1 MTEGWNPIR
10 LRVCGGWGGAWLPAA
25 WLAIACLAAPRL
37 SLARPEPAPGGNPGP
52 HLATERTGT
61 VESRE
66 GQTLRLTTDLGS
78 VHIVNAGRGA
88 RTVQY
93 RVHIETDARGAFG
106 QRLLDA
112 YSLSAKA
119 TNRGVEIA
127 GNLPGPNAKGGN
139 AQFWV
144 QYEVVVP
151 VSYNVEV
158 RTAAGDITTQD
169 IGGTADLVTEGGNIY
184 AGRLGVNGEEN
195 GWSSH
200 RAAHLETQGGHIQVQ
215 DVTGD
220 LVAFTAGGHI
230 RVGNISGDAWLHSGG
245 GHITAG
251 KIDGRVDLET
261 DGGNITVAQAGSLVT
276 VRTGGGQIDFGEV
289 RGSVRA
295 QTGGGGIRVMTV
307 SGPMQVESTGGSI
320 CLTKVAGTVQA
331 STGDGTITAWI
342 NPETENARGTVHL
355 AGASQLASGNGDV
368 IVFLP
373 RNLAANIEAVVASG
387 DPHHI
392 EYDPS
397 LHLNVQWAPGGSG
410 AVHAT
415 GALNGGGAP
424 LRLRTAN
431 GVIRLKFLDAD
442 SELRASLMRDQEA
455 RMQRQGVWAM
465 PVADALPPAPAGD
478 TDNSPSEKSDWLETW
493 ISKLEVA
500 LTGGLREDPT
510 DFRKRLT
517 YSPPPAYPPIAQR
530 AGVQG
535 LVRLQV
541 RVLKNKTI
549 EVQKVL
555 EGEPSLADAAV
566 AAVKRWRANPAWING
581 EPVEVISVVTFNF
594 QLR

>member
-1 MTEGWNPIR
+1 MTERWNSIR
-10 LRVCGGWGGAWLPAA
+10 LRICGGFERLCLPAA
-25 WLAIACLAAPRL
+25 VLSVACLGAPHW
-37 SLARPEPAPGGNPGP
+37 SSARPEPVPGGNPGP

-61 VESRE
+61 IESRE
-66 GQTLRLTTDLGS
+66 GQTLHLTTDLGS
-78 VHIVNAGRGA
+78 VRIVDAERGA
-88 RTVQY
+88 RSVQY

-106 QRLLDA
+106 RRLLDA

-119 TNRGVEIA
+119 TSRGVEIS
-127 GNLPGPNAKGGN
+127 GNLPGQNAKGGN

-158 RTAAGDITTQD
+158 RTAAGDITAQD

-230 RVGNISGDAWLHSGG
+230 RVGNISGDASLHSGG

-251 KIDGRVDLET
+251 KVGGRVDLET

-307 SGPMQVESTGGSI
+307 SGPMQVESTSGSI

-342 NPETENARGTVHL
+342 NPDTENARGTVHL

-392 EYDPS
+392 EFDPS
-397 LHLNVQWAPGGSG
+397 LKLSVQSGQGVSG

-415 GALNGGGAP
+415 GVLNGGGPP

-442 SELRASLMRDQEA
+442 SELRASLVRDQEA
-455 RMQRQGVWAM
+455 RMQRQGVWAT
-465 PVADALPPAPAGD
+465 PVADALPAPVAPEAEGTASD
-478 TDNSPSEKSDWLETW
+478 KSDWLEMW

-517 YSPPPAYPPIAQR
+517 YSPPPAYPQIAQR

-535 LVRLQV
+535 VVRLQV

-594 QLR
+594 QLH